1 MGEDK
6 NISNILNSLNTVS
19 KVFIILESIKDS
31 KFKYIEIVEL
41 KTDKVIMKIKLNL
54 DDDAMIDFLDTF
66 FDNGFTARQIT
77 KKDFDQLE
85 TDDIMKFKI

>member
-1 MGEDK
+1 MDEDK

-31 KFKYIEIVEL
+31 KFKYIEIVEV

-54 DDDAMIDFLDTF
+54 DDDAMVDFLDTF
-66 FDNGFTARQIT
+66 FDNGFTVRQIT
-77 KKDFDQLE
+77 KKDFDHLQ